1 MKTDHRITELRKLL
15 DESNIDVLIITN
27 LLNIRYLTG
36 FTGSAATLL
45 IGSPSFSKND
55 YGLLCTDSR
64 YSEQSHVQIAESNAQ
79 IEISIGNLAT
89 QLEKSKLFAK
99 GALEIGIEADS
110 TTIASFNAWTQAME
124 RTIAPSKV
132 KVESLRQFKDEE
144 EIDAIRKASHIAD
157 EALADVLPKLKGEP
171 TEIQFAA
178 ELEFRMRMLGAEGPS
193 FETIVASGPHSAMP
207 HARPTDRKITEG
219 DPVVI
224 DFGAVWEGYHS
235 DCTRT
240 YFLGD
245 TLSREFQRIYRAVEA
260 AQQAGVEKAVLGT
273 GASAIDS
280 ACRDTLAAVNLE
292 EFFTHSTGHGVGLE
306 VHELPWI
313 HKDSQSILAVGDIL
327 TVEPGVYLAG
337 QMGVRIEDTIAITKT
352 GSECLTEIP
361 KSPIIS

>member
-79 IEISIGNLAT
+79 VEISIGNLAT
-89 QLEKSKLFAK
+89 QREKSKLFAK

-144 EIDAIRKASHIAD
+144 EIDAIRRASHIAD

-245 TLSREFQRIYRAVEA
+245 TLSREFQLIYRAVEA
-260 AQQAGVEKAVLGT
+260 AQQAGVGKAVLGT